1 MNDLLS
7 TLPSLQA
14 YLLVAAMLF
23 CIGVWGLI
31 NSRNAVRV
39 LMSIELMLNG
49 VNINLMAF
57 SSYVDGD
64 LIRGQVFAGVCDH
77 RCSCRGCRWS
87 WPSCCRF
94 TATELPSIWSSSTC
108 CAGSCSSEAV
118 MRLDRVWVIYRAD
131 SPPAQREAR
140 HCAKQLEA
148 LGAKVVSAMSGPRA
162 NPFPRPSGRGGG
174 TAKFGGCLRRRR
186 HCSRCC
192 PSPGCPR
199 HSDSSAS
206 MWVVISASSPTT
218 DGVLRGD
225 EVWQRLLDDQ
235 FAIERRMMLQAMVDR
250 RCAAER
256 AEGPAVLQQPDVEDD
271 EEHHWALNDFYL
283 RAYRDEISPTCTLE
297 LEIDGEVVD
306 QVRGDGLI
314 LATPTGSTGYV
325 MAAGGPI
332 LHPGIDAI
340 IVTPICPM
348 SLSSR
353 TVVVPPRSRLVLWPL
368 RGCRP
373 SDQALEGWVWDARSC
388 NRESAA

>member
-1 MNDLLS
+1 
-7 TLPSLQA
+7 
-14 YLLVAAMLF
+14 
-23 CIGVWGLI
+23 
-31 NSRNAVRV
+31 
-39 LMSIELMLNG
+39 
-49 VNINLMAF
+49 
-57 SSYVDGD
+57 
-64 LIRGQVFAGVCDH
+64 
-77 RCSCRGCRWS
+77 
-87 WPSCCRF
+87 
-94 TATELPSIWSSSTC
+94 
-108 CAGSCSSEAV
+108 

-162 NPFPRPSGRGGG
+162 NPFPGLLAVEGELPNLAVVLGGDG
-174 TAKFGGCLRRRR
+174 TVLGAARHLAVHDIPLLSINVGGHLGFLTHDRR
-186 HCSRCC
+186 
-192 PSPGCPR
+192 
-199 HSDSSAS
+199 
-206 MWVVISASSPTT
+206 
-218 DGVLRGD
+218 VLQGA

-256 AEGPAVLQQPDVEDD
+256 AEGPALLQQPDVEDD

-368 RGCRP
+368 GDAGHQIKLWKDGVGCTVLQPGRVLCGSTGTP
-373 SDQALEGWVWDARSC
+373 SCADGVTESKSVVLPNFDPQTPLGWKPDGQSAFTRIDGFMALEIERRFLVSGRGLASSC
-388 NRESAA
+388 RECSAFAAGLLGC

>member
-1 MNDLLS
+1 
-7 TLPSLQA
+7 
-14 YLLVAAMLF
+14 
-23 CIGVWGLI
+23 
-31 NSRNAVRV
+31 
-39 LMSIELMLNG
+39 
-49 VNINLMAF
+49 
-57 SSYVDGD
+57 
-64 LIRGQVFAGVCDH
+64 
-77 RCSCRGCRWS
+77 
-87 WPSCCRF
+87 
-94 TATELPSIWSSSTC
+94 
-108 CAGSCSSEAV
+108 

-131 SPPAQREAR
+131 SQPAQREAR

-148 LGAKVVSAMSGPRA
+148 LGVKVVSAMSGPRA
-162 NPFPRPSGRGGG
+162 NPFPGLLAVEGELPNLAVVLGGDG
-174 TAKFGGCLRRRR
+174 TVLGAARHLAVHDIPLLSINVGGHLGFLTHDRR
-186 HCSRCC
+186 
-192 PSPGCPR
+192 
-199 HSDSSAS
+199 
-206 MWVVISASSPTT
+206 
-218 DGVLRGD
+218 VLRGD

-256 AEGPAVLQQPDVEDD
+256 AEDPAVLQQPDVEDD

-368 RGCRP
+368 G
-373 SDQALEGWVWDARSC
+373 DAGHQIKLW
-388 NRESAA
+388 